1 MNVAR
6 NKNKKLLLVMESMK
20 VERKRTATDEEEGSE
35 GEYDGA
41 MEVGVEAR

>member
-20 VERKRTATDEEEGSE
+20 VERKRTAIDEEEGSE
-35 GEYDGA
+35 GEYA
-41 MEVGVEAR
+41 LEQWK

>member
-6 NKNKKLLLVMESMK
+6 NKNKKLLLVMESME

-35 GEYDGA
+35 GEDGGA
-41 MEVGVEAR
+41 MEVGVEA